1 MISWPTTLIREISRR
16 RVVLFLGAGVSASA
30 KDDADNSPLGW
41 GQFLASACDLVR
53 NPDSKRQI
61 EKFIE
66 QRRYLIALDAI
77 YKTAN
82 KPDYFHFLDQ
92 NFNNAKFKASELHNK
107 ILDLDASVVIT
118 TNFDKIYEKYCES
131 TSSDGYKVVSYD
143 SSELSDLI
151 RSDTR
156 LIIKAHGSINNI
168 QGMIFT
174 RTQYHEAKRRYPNF
188 YTLLKAVFLTRT
200 CIFIGCSMDDPDI
213 LLALEDVK
221 ITASSNLPHYA
232 IMKDPVDDY
241 SKDEWLNAYNIEVL
255 KYGPD
260 YSDLIEELDA
270 LVQEVEIF
278 RDKNRE

>member
-1 MISWPTTLIREISRR
+1 
-16 RVVLFLGAGVSASA
+16 
-30 KDDADNSPLGW
+30 
-41 GQFLASACDLVR
+41 
-53 NPDSKRQI
+53 
-61 EKFIE
+61 
-66 QRRYLIALDAI
+66 
-77 YKTAN
+77 
-82 KPDYFHFLDQ
+82 
-92 NFNNAKFKASELHNK
+92 LHNK
-107 ILDLDASVVIT
+107 ILDLDANVVIT

-174 RTQYHEAKRRYPNF
+174 RTQYHEAKKKHPNF
-188 YTLLKAVFLTRT
+188 YTLLKALFLTRT

-232 IMKDPVDDY
+232 IMKDPVDNY

-255 KYGPD
+255 GYGPN
-260 YSDLIEELDA
+260 YSDLVEELGA

-278 RDKNRE
+278 RDTNRE